1 MLSKYSITSVRPF
14 NAANIRD
21 VLPARKRESKKKYVS
36 TCFFVNENK
45 KAKKT
50 NDKIVRYEKKGSS
63 SKQQPPLPIVIH
75 RLTFGM
81 VSAFMKDFDI
91 IKNLPVLSSFAFNS
105 KGILSIQLT
114 GYKTTRKRRND
125 IIWCMMRR
133 TTKKRG
139 GREKRAP
146 SVEKK

>member
-45 KAKKT
+45 KAKKA

-63 SKQQPPLPIVIH
+63 SKQQSSLPIVIH

-81 VSAFMKDFDI
+81 VSGFMKYF
-91 IKNLPVLSSFAFNS
+91 K
-105 KGILSIQLT
+105 
-114 GYKTTRKRRND
+114 
-125 IIWCMMRR
+125 
-133 TTKKRG
+133 
-139 GREKRAP
+139 
-146 SVEKK
+146 

>member
-1 MLSKYSITSVRPF
+1 
-14 NAANIRD
+14 
-21 VLPARKRESKKKYVS
+21 
-36 TCFFVNENK
+36 
-45 KAKKT
+45 
-50 NDKIVRYEKKGSS
+50 
-63 SKQQPPLPIVIH
+63 
-75 RLTFGM
+75 M

-125 IIWCMMRR
+125 HMVYDPAYNGE
-133 TTKKRG
+133 KG